1 MRKKPKTSYWIC
13 LIVFILLTLP
23 LVKAFPEHVCSRQMI
38 TDSFNQSTRY
48 MLQTRGMILKATGN
62 KPADTPTVQ
71 LNKLEKDQITKYQG
85 RIAHQQK
92 TIQDSRIVSNYSLK
106 VAKYDGYVLD
116 YLALAKSR
124 GCTTGTLNDQFH
136 KANVLGTRIV
146 ISFLNG
152 RPTNIYR
159 VVMAADPIVNNSLKH
174 DNQQVSKLRMNNIQK
189 QISNSCEVA
198 LLALG
203 VILIVLVFSQP
214 NHQSDTMEALSD
226 VNYSA
231 SLFSRSKPRGKE
243 LFLLRSTKF
252 ALLLLIIGLLVAMY
266 SLGDVKWS
274 I

>member
-13 LIVFILLTLP
+13 LIVFILLTLL

-48 MLQTRGMILKATGN
+48 MLQTRGMILKAAGN
-62 KPADTPTVQ
+62 KPADMPTVQ
-71 LNKLEKDQITKYQG
+71 LNKPEKDQITKYQG

-92 TIQDSRIVSNYSLK
+92 IIQDSRIVSNYSLK

-159 VVMAADPIVNNSLKH
+159 VVMAADLIVNNSLKH
-174 DNQQVSKLRMNNIQK
+174 DNQQVSKLRMNNTQK
-189 QISNSCEVA
+189 QISNSCEAA

-226 VNYSA
+226 VNYST

>member
-1 MRKKPKTSYWIC
+1 MRKKPKISYWIC

-48 MLQTRGMILKATGN
+48 MLQTRGMILKAAGN
-62 KPADTPTVQ
+62 KPADMPTVQ
-71 LNKLEKDQITKYQG
+71 LNKPEKDQITKYQG
-85 RIAHQQK
+85 KISHQQK
-92 TIQDSRIVSNYSLK
+92 TIQNSRIVSNYSLK

-174 DNQQVSKLRMNNIQK
+174 DNQQVSKLRMNNTQK
-189 QISNSCEVA
+189 RINDSCEIA

-203 VILIVLVFSQP
+203 AILIVLVFSQP

-231 SLFSRSKPRGKE
+231 SLFSRSKPRGKD
-243 LFLLRSTKF
+243 LFLLRSTKLV
-252 ALLLLIIGLLVAMY
+252 LLLLIIGLLLALD
-266 SLGDVKWS
+266 SLGGVKWS